1 MRIDG
6 KPPIGTPA
14 ATLGRRGG
22 GAAFALDGGAPA
34 ARPAQG
40 AAPAASLGG
49 IEALLVLQSDG
60 DPLVRKR
67 KVAKRGRDLLASLDR
82 LKAGLLAGRIGTS
95 DLVGLKQQLAERRDG
110 TDDPGLDDVLAQI
123 ELRAEVELAKLARAG
138 GPRNAS

>member
-14 ATLGRRGG
+14 ATLGKRAGG
-22 GAAFALDGGAPA
+22 SAFTLDGGVSG

-40 AAPAASLGG
+40 AAAATSLGG

-82 LKAGLLAGRIGTS
+82 LKAGLLNGRIGTS
-95 DLVGLKQQLAERRDG
+95 DLIGLKQQLAERRDS

-123 ELRAEVELAKLARAG
+123 ELRAEVELAKLAR
-138 GPRNAS
+138 